1 MRFLLPLLLLSLL
14 MAGCVH
20 RDGPRM
26 ARDTLGEVPG
36 AGEILADL
44 HARSRA
50 LQSLELT
57 GNVRLKLPGE
67 AATQNFRGGTLY
79 YEAPGQFAMSCRKP
93 GFRLYAYVADERFL
107 LNLPYEK
114 TYYMGREG
122 DRFDEVLMAVTP
134 SRLLD
139 EVFLLTIPGKE
150 SAKRSTV
157 ESDSDYPGGYVLSVH
172 TRRNG
177 PIERRIYV
185 EKVGNWRIRAMTAY
199 GEDGREV
206 VTTSCTEYKEFED
219 VSIPSTVESVF
230 PAPLDALIGYV
241 ATRMDYRLQGQ
252 GPLGAIALD
261 EVEAALATAGYTK
274 ISGKR
279 PIENEL

>member
-26 ARDTLGEVPG
+26 AGGTPGDLPG

-44 HARSRA
+44 HARSQA

-114 TYYMGREG
+114 TYYVGREG
-122 DRFDEVLMAVTP
+122 DRFDEVLMAITP

-150 SAKRSTV
+150 AAKRSTV
-157 ESDSDYPGGYVLSVH
+157 APDPDYPEGYVLTVH

-177 PIERRIYV
+177 PLERRIYV
-185 EKVGNWRIRAMTAY
+185 EQVGNWRIRAMTAY
-199 GEDGREV
+199 DEDGREV

-241 ATRMDYRLQGQ
+241 ATRMEYRLQGAS
-252 GPLGAIALD
+252 PLGTISLD
-261 EVEAALATAGYTK
+261 AVEVGLAAQDYTK

-279 PIENEL
+279 PIETE

>member
-1 MRFLLPLLLLSLL
+1 MRFLLPLLLLSVL

-26 ARDTLGEVPG
+26 DGGAPGEQPT
-36 AGEILADL
+36 AGEILSDL
-44 HARSRA
+44 HARSQA
-50 LQSLELT
+50 LQSLQLT
-57 GNVRLKLPGE
+57 GNVRLKLPGD
-67 AATQNFRGGTLY
+67 AAIQNFRGGTLH
-79 YEAPGQFAMSCRKP
+79 YEAPGQFAMACRKP
-93 GFRLYAYVADERFL
+93 GFRLYAYVAAGQFL

-114 TYYMGREG
+114 TYYVGQEG
-122 DRFDEVLMAVTP
+122 DRFDDVMMAVTP

-139 EVFLLTIPGKE
+139 EVFLLTIPGE
-150 SAKRSTV
+150 EGAKGSTV
-157 ESDSDYPGGYVLSVH
+157 EPDPDFPAGYVVTVR

-177 PIERRIYV
+177 PVARRIFV
-185 EKVGNWRIRAMTAY
+185 EKVGDWRIRAMTVY
-199 GEDGREV
+199 DEDGREV

-241 ATRMDYRLQGQ
+241 ATRMEYRLQGAS
-252 GPLGAIALD
+252 PLGTISLD
-261 EVEAALATAGYTK
+261 AVEAGLAAQDYTK

-279 PIENEL
+279 PIETE